1 VLKWYMR
8 LKKTTLQRR
17 FSMIDMKYNEALIR
31 VTQDR
36 VAYLE
41 SKGWV
46 RVDAADDETPAE
58 AEETDESLED

>member
-1 VLKWYMR
+1 
-8 LKKTTLQRR
+8 
-17 FSMIDMKYNEALIR
+17 MIDMKYNEALIR

-46 RVDAADDETPAE
+46 RVDTADDETPAE